1 MASYYEKKLKDN
13 GLTALDIYLADFN
26 GIYYKENNKIYFTNR
41 IVHVGY
47 SFVEV
52 KPCYAVKETT
62 LESCYYGDVSPLKE
76 VEDAHY
82 WDWKTSRSWKF
93 EDYKKTWAFK
103 REELEDE

>member
-1 MASYYEKKLKDN
+1 MTSYYEKKLKDN

-26 GIYYKENNKIYFTNR
+26 GIYYKENNNIHFTKR
-41 IVHVGY
+41 IVRVGY
-47 SFVEV
+47 AFVET

-76 VEDAHY
+76 VESAHY
-82 WDWKTSRSWKF
+82 WDWKTCRSWRF

-103 REELEDE
+103 EEDLEND